1 VWKELRDLER
11 AGARGTVVRIRE
23 VVDRMR
29 SDPFTPRS
37 GFHAEPVEGPAEVR
51 RVRVGRFRVFYEID
65 EPSRT
70 VRVLR
75 VSRRRVAY
83 RD

>member
-1 VWKELRDLER
+1 M
-11 AGARGTVVRIRE
+11 VVRLRE
-23 VVDRMR
+23 TMERMK
-29 SDPFTPRS
+29 SNPFTPRS
-37 GFHAEPVEGPAEVR
+37 GFHAEPVEGPAEIR
-51 RVRVGRFRVFYEID
+51 RVRVGRFRVFYEVD